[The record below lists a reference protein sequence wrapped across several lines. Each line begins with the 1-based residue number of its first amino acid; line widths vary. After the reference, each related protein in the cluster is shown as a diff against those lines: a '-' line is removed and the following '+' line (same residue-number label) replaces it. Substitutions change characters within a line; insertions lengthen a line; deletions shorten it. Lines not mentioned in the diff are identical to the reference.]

1 MLAEVGNFVFRAFRP
16 QPADEERGE
25 HPADRHDGVVGD
37 EVHRVEEIFAA
48 YLREVPADGERRGD
62 AENGDGDPHDDRRLR
77 AGPAELVYREG
88 HDDLKEREGGGD
100 GGDEEQREEG
110 E

>member
-62 AENGDGDPHDDRRLR
+62 AENGDGNPHDDRRLR
-77 AGPAELVYREG
+77 AVSYTHLDVYKRQV
-88 HDDLKEREGGGD
+88 LKTVNDAWERT
-100 GGDEEQREEG
+100 QRRQA
-110 E
+110 